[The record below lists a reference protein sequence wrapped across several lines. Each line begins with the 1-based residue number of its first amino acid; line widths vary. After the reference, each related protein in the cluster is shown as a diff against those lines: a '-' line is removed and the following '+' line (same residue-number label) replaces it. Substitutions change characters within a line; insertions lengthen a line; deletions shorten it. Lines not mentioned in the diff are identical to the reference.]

1 MTKYVVGILVFI
13 AALAGLLLYV
23 GDDAALV
30 IQSTADSGFLN
41 FNDIRIKWQAAI
53 VIGVLTVIGM
63 LILWSFLSWVLRLP
77 KKVKSGA
84 GLRRRTQALEAM
96 EEALIAGAEGDPDRA
111 RRKAERARKLVASP
125 ALGRM
130 ISAQAAEASG
140 DHTEAI
146 NQYRAM
152 LEDEKTLAT
161 GQRGLAQQ
169 LLATGD
175 LAGAIEHSG
184 KAYQDNKNARWALET
199 LFQAQVSDHRWADA
213 IETLDLAAKRK
224 HLDKD
229 VIRRRKAVLKTAE
242 ADRLETEGDLIA
254 AAELSVKAVNT
265 AAGFAPAAA
274 LAANLL
280 MRNGE
285 GKQAISVI
293 EKAWG
298 HRPHPALAVA
308 FQSVI
313 ADDTERAQS
322 KRITGLIKT
331 NPTHRES
338 IILKAETAMAQGDA
352 VTAWSE
358 LSPLMQGD
366 EPTARLCL
374 LAAQAEAVLR
384 NPTDAAIWTQRAAT
398 APAEPDW
405 SDLDPEGDA
414 FDYTDQDWRRLV
426 FSYGENGKLIHPRF
440 ERGEAVR
447 SVIVPKTE
455 EAKATRSAPAAEPEE
470 TAPPRQPDDP
480 GVDNGVDTDDL
491 ALRLDSLLG
500 DEGKS

>member
-30 IQSTADSGFLN
+30 IQSTADGGFLN

-53 VIGVLTVIGM
+53 VIGVLSTIGL
-63 LILWSFLSWVLRLP
+63 LILWSFLSWLFRIP
-77 KKVKSGA
+77 RKVKSGA
-84 GLRRRTQALEAM
+84 GIRRSTQALEAM

-161 GQRGLAQQ
+161 GRRGLAQQ

-175 LAGAIEHSG
+175 LAGAIEHAG
-184 KAYQDNKNARWALET
+184 TAYQDNKSARWALDT
-199 LFQAQVSDHRWADA
+199 LFQAQVSDHRWTDA

-229 VIRRRKAVLKTAE
+229 IIRRRKAVLKTAE

-254 AAELSVKAVNT
+254 AAELAVKAVNT
-265 AAGFAPAAA
+265 SSGFAPAAA

-285 GKQAISVI
+285 PKQAISII
-293 EKAWG
+293 EKAWA
-298 HRPHPALAVA
+298 HRPHPAMAVA

-313 ADDTERAQS
+313 ATDPEKTQS
-322 KRITGLIKT
+322 RRINGLIKT
-331 NPTHRES
+331 NPAHRES
-338 IILKAETAMAQGDA
+338 VILKAETAMAQGDP

-358 LSPLMQGD
+358 LSPLMQGS

-374 LAAQAEAVLR
+374 LAAQAEALLR
-384 NPTDAAIWTQRAAT
+384 NPTDAAVWTQRAAT

-426 FSYGENGKLIHPRF
+426 FSYGEDGKLIHPRF
-440 ERGEAVR
+440 ERGEAKR
-447 SVIVPKTE
+447 SVMVVDKEPAQE
-455 EAKATRSAPAAEPEE
+455 DEPAAEEE
-470 TAPPRQPDDP
+470 AAPMRQPDDP
-480 GVDNGVDTDDL
+480 GVNEGVDTDDL

-500 DEGKS
+500 DDAKS